1 MAAGASRLGA
11 DVRPC
16 ADMRYWHFAFFRFML
31 GPLARPAQ
39 AAALA
44 APPTPQAARSY
55 PRDFKFNDK
64 LHASRGARSIPP
76 MPSGW
81 MAGLFGDQPPSGK
94 PADSIQP
101 A

>member
-1 MAAGASRLGA
+1 MPTLGWVRALRLLPVRVALVRGSRGCTSGLGA

-16 ADMRYWHFAFFRFML
+16 ADMRYWHFASFRFML

-55 PRDFKFNDK
+55 HRDFR

-76 MPSGW
+76 IPSG
-81 MAGLFGDQPPSGK
+81 
-94 PADSIQP
+94 
-101 A
+101 

>member
-1 MAAGASRLGA
+1 MPTLGWVRALRLLPVRVALVRGSRGYTSGLGA

-16 ADMRYWHFAFFRFML
+16 AEVRYWHFAFFRFML

-55 PRDFKFNDK
+55 PRGFR

-76 MPSGW
+76 TPSG
-81 MAGLFGDQPPSGK
+81 
-94 PADSIQP
+94 
-101 A
+101 